1 MEFRDLSRADGTSK
15 WLGKIGRWAFSI
27 LIPLVAA
34 TLLFFVIRAKL
45 RGEQLPDFVIFIEAM
60 GFVVVILAGT
70 WFLVRGVREHRES
83 EERYRQMASH
93 IQEIFWMLD
102 AESKRVLEVNEAYE
116 TITGRTRR
124 SLLDS
129 PTSYEEI
136 IHPEDRVHVLARLDE
151 ATRSGRLDERFRIT
165 LPNGDVRWVRV
176 HGFPMRNAAGRIWRL
191 VGTAQ
196 DVTGQ
201 KQAEDEVVRNLRIAE
216 TARAEAD
223 ALQKATLALTQD
235 LRMDSVM
242 EALLRSLEE
251 LVPYTLARVIVPEG
265 GPHLLALGEREIP
278 ERPQASP
285 KYRPGHPLT
294 LIADECPFL
303 KTILEEKKS
312 VLISETNKEKD
323 WQTFKGHTHLHSWL
337 SVPLKA
343 SGEYLGFLSIGH
355 ADPSRYTE
363 EHLRRA
369 ELLSIPAAAAIQ
381 NARLYSTADMY
392 ASELQKRLVDL
403 EEAETALAEV
413 RGSRTSSDDRFEK
426 VFRSSPVPLTITTL
440 REGRFVDVNT
450 AFERRYGYMRE
461 EVLGRTVHDL
471 DMWCDPAD
479 RMFMTEQLR
488 QGVAVRNRI
497 TWLRSKSGEVKLTS
511 YSADRIHFAGQA
523 CVLAVSDDLPEFN
536 QRKAN

>member
-165 LPNGDVRWVRV
+165 LPSGDVRWVRV

-355 ADPSRYTE
+355 ADPNRYTE

-450 AFERRYGYMRE
+450 AFERRYGYTRE